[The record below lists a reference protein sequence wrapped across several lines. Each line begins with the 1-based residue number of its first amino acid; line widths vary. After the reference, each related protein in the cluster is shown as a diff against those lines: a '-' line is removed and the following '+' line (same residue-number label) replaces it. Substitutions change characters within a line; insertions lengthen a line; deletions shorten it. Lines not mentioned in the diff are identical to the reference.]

1 MILLHEGEA
10 FSDKF
15 GKLRGCGRREVVF
28 ESPMAWREPVWR
40 RSLAEEFSVGVVGA
54 GYVGLVTGACLAHVG
69 HRVVCVDRDEGRVA
83 ELREGRMPIYE
94 PGLEELVAEGSR
106 RGRLS
111 FSTDLSEVVHG
122 ADVVFIA
129 VDTPQGDDGSAD
141 LSSVG
146 AVARS
151 IGRALAKPGAQSE
164 AGGTGAGGTGR
175 ARRKRPLVVVNKST
189 VPVGSGDYVSMLIQ
203 EGAADSA
210 SGDSAAV
217 DYRVVSNPEF
227 LREGSAVYDSFFP
240 NRIVLGAEKRD
251 ALDTMR
257 ALYEPII
264 EQTFPTRRDPRPR
277 VAVPFVTTD
286 LASAEMIKY
295 AANAFLATKISFI
308 NEIATICELVGADV
322 GSVAHGIGL
331 DDRIGS
337 RFLSAGIGWGGSCFP
352 KDVAALRSIARE
364 YDHEP
369 VLLDAAVEVNERQ
382 RKRVISKLQR
392 DLHTLKGKRVA
403 LLGLAFKPN
412 TDDLRE
418 APSLEIARALD
429 QRGARVVGYDP
440 VAGKKAAGLAS
451 DLKVVFDPYEAL
463 SGAHAAVV
471 VTEWEEI
478 RTLDPGRASALMEPP
493 KLLVDGRNALDPK
506 TAAAAG
512 LLYRGFGRA

>member
-1 MILLHEGEA
+1 
-10 FSDKF
+10 
-15 GKLRGCGRREVVF
+15 
-28 ESPMAWREPVWR
+28 MARKELVWR
-40 RSLAEEFSVGVVGA
+40 RSMAEEFNVGVVGA
-54 GYVGLVTGACLAHVG
+54 GYVGLVTGACLAQVG
-69 HRVVCVDRDEGRVA
+69 HRVVCVDRDEGRVG

-94 PGLEELVAEGSR
+94 PGLEELVAEGAR
-106 RGRLS
+106 RGHLS
-111 FSTDLSEVVHG
+111 FSTDFPEVVRE

-129 VDTPQGDDGSAD
+129 VDTPQGEDGSAD

-146 AVARS
+146 TVARS
-151 IGRALAKPGAQSE
+151 IGRALAESGS
-164 AGGTGAGGTGR
+164 GT
-175 ARRKRPLVVVNKST
+175 RREWPLVVVNKST

-203 EGAADSA
+203 EGAADST
-210 SGDSAAV
+210 SGDGAAV

-264 EQTFPTRRDPRPR
+264 EQTFPTHKDPRPR

-286 LASAEMIKY
+286 LASAEMVKY

-322 GSVAHGIGL
+322 SSVAHGIGL

-352 KDVAALRSIARE
+352 KDVSALRSIARE

-382 RKRVISKLQR
+382 RKRVIAKLQR

-403 LLGLAFKPN
+403 LLGLSFKPN

-418 APSLEIARALD
+418 APSLEIARELEK
-429 QRGARVVGYDP
+429 RGARAAGYDP
-440 VAGKKAAGLAS
+440 VAGKKAAGLLPE
-451 DLKVVFDPYEAL
+451 LKVVFDPYEAL
-463 SGAHAAVV
+463 SGAHAVV
-471 VTEWEEI
+471 IVTEWEEI
-478 RTLDPGRASALMEPP
+478 RTLDLERASALMEPP

-512 LLYRGFGRA
+512 LVYRGFGRV